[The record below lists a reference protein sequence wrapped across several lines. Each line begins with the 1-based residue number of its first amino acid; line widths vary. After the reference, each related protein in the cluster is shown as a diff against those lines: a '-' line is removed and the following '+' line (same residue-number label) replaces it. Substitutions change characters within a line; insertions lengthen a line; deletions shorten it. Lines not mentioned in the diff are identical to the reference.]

1 MVAKLAGVNESATY
15 PPLHAA
21 VTGEGPP
28 VLLLH
33 GLFGMGSNLG
43 GIARALAPDYSVHQ
57 LDLPNHG
64 RSPWVKDGDV
74 CSLADAIR
82 AYIDNRVDEPVA
94 VLGHSLGGKVAMQ
107 LALRY
112 PARVSA
118 LIVAD
123 IAPIAYPASH
133 DAVFAGIEAV
143 ALARPSSRRE
153 AGEILRRDVHED
165 GVRQF
170 LLLSLQRDPGGA
182 YVWRFNAEG
191 LREHYEALRAAPAGE
206 PYTGPALFVYGGES
220 DYMPEEGKQ
229 AAGALFRR
237 AEFRSIPDTGHW
249 LHAEKPEEFN
259 QIVTDF
265 LRTHSRTRRVVA

>member
-1 MVAKLAGVNESATY
+1 MVAKLAGLNEPTAN
-15 PPLHAA
+15 PPLHA
-21 VTGEGPP
+21 VVNGVGPP

-43 GIARALAPDYSVHQ
+43 GIARALAPDFSVHQ

-64 RSPWVKDGDV
+64 RSPWVQKGDV
-74 CSLADAIR
+74 SSLADAIG
-82 AYIDNRVDEPVA
+82 AYVDSSVGEPVA

-107 LALRY
+107 LALSR
-112 PARVSA
+112 PALVSA
-118 LIVAD
+118 LVVAD

-153 AGEILRRDVHED
+153 AGEILRREVQEE

-170 LLLSLQRDPGGA
+170 LLLSLQRDADGA
-182 YVWRFNAEG
+182 YTWRFNAEG

-206 PYTGPALFVYGGES
+206 PYAGPALFVYGAKS
-220 DYMPEEGKQ
+220 SYMPEQGRQ
-229 AAGALFRR
+229 AAVALFR
-237 AEFRSIPDTGHW
+237 AAQFYEIADTGHW

-259 QIVTDF
+259 QVVTSF
-265 LRTHSRTRRVVA
+265 LLAHAGVREAAS